1 MFEKIKK
8 SDKDTS
14 FEVSITM
21 MEIYNEK
28 IHDLLQNVNTR
39 TLGGLK
45 IREHKRLGVYVE
57 GLGKYAVD
65 SY

>member
-1 MFEKIKK
+1 
-8 SDKDTS
+8 
-14 FEVSITM
+14 